1 VVAAGP
7 ERELCTT
14 GYHLE
19 EDSAMLAG
27 VLAGAVVLTVV
38 VLAYVTDVL
47 AARERVE
54 VWRLARA
61 DRPRG
66 AHERGRRSS
75 RP

>member
-1 VVAAGP
+1 
-7 ERELCTT
+7 
-14 GYHLE
+14 
-19 EDSAMLAG
+19 MLAG
-27 VLAGAVVLTVV
+27 ILAVAVVLTVV

-47 AARERVE
+47 AAREWVE

-66 AHERGRRSS
+66 AHERGRRSP